1 MNNNGNLGM
10 NSRIPSSNLP
20 VSAGVG
26 RLADA
31 RKRTQTEDKD
41 LRDFRAPHKAQRN
54 YIPSP
59 DVLKNMIDRAL
70 EALSNGV
77 YWDRGSIINIVL

>member
-1 MNNNGNLGM
+1 M
-10 NSRIPSSNLP
+10 STRIPSSNIP
-20 VSAGVG
+20 VAAGLG

-31 RKRTQTEDKD
+31 RKRTETQDKHLSD
-41 LRDFRAPHKAQRN
+41 YRAPHKAQYN

-70 EALSNGV
+70 EALSKGV

>member
-1 MNNNGNLGM
+1 MA
-10 NSRIPSSNLP
+10 SRIASSSSPLIT
-20 VSAGVG
+20 GTG

-31 RKRTQTEDKD
+31 RHRLGQQEKE
-41 LRDFRAPHKAQRN
+41 LRDYAPPHRAQFN

-70 EALSNGV
+70 EALSKGV
-77 YWDRGSIINIVL
+77 YWDRGSIINLVL

>member
-1 MNNNGNLGM
+1 MS
-10 NSRIPSSNLP
+10 SRITSSNLP
-20 VSAGVG
+20 VASGLT

-31 RKRTQTEDKD
+31 RKRTETQEKSLGDY
-41 LRDFRAPHKAQRN
+41 RAPHKAQYN

-70 EALSNGV
+70 EALSKGV
-77 YWDRGSIINIVL
+77 YWDRGSIINLVL